1 LREFLERSIR
11 SVLKERIGNARGLSG
26 NSVVN
31 TEEKRRATIGMVSR
45 VQRKLEPQHPIET
58 LNFWFMNNDNR
69 FHRVNST
76 NIKYIRTL
84 LGWTQAELG
93 RRSGYSERLIRKA
106 ESGGTLKLSTIR
118 DISEAMTAAG
128 VPITVLQLTLDY
140 LTLVRE
146 FIEAYDANGAE
157 AVQHCDA
164 IFTEDIELRCTADS
178 TKVSFAGT
186 WQQIEGLKKFFVLYF
201 EVFTRRPSSLTP
213 TYFTSGESVIARFD
227 DTLYH
232 QGHRLPTVRFNLHF
246 AFRDGL
252 ISHIEYEFNHHQA
265 CQDLEQLRN
274 RLSQKGQE

>member
-1 LREFLERSIR
+1 M
-11 SVLKERIGNARGLSG
+11 KERIGIALELSG
-26 NSVVN
+26 NDVVK
-31 TEEKRRATIGMVSR
+31 TEENRSATIESARR
-45 VQRKLEPQHPIET
+45 VQRMSEPQYPIET

-106 ESGGTLKLSTIR
+106 ESGGALKLATIR

-140 LTLVRE
+140 LTLVRG

-157 AVQHCDA
+157 AVQQRNEIFSNDIVLHCP
-164 IFTEDIELRCTADS
+164 ADP
-178 TKVSFAGT
+178 TKVPFAGT
-186 WQQIEGLKKFFVLYF
+186 WQQLEGLKKFFVLYF
-201 EVFTRRPSSLTP
+201 EVFTRRSGSLIP

-227 DTLYH
+227 DSLYY

-246 AFRDGL
+246 EFRDGL
-252 ISHIEYEFNHHQA
+252 ISRIEYEFNHHQVY
-265 CQDLEQLRN
+265 QNLEQLRN
-274 RLSQKGQE
+274 RLSQLGHE